1 MFIYSTFE
9 KLLIKRFLF
18 SKKTDG
24 FISIFSW
31 FSIIGIM
38 IGVAA
43 IIIVM
48 AVMNGFRE
56 ELTNRLLGINGHLN
70 IYSKS
75 NEITAKDLK
84 DINDTDSSYTL
95 QPITQTQAFL
105 VANSNSKGVILRGY
119 DKSYLDKNHFLNN
132 QIIKGTLFGENIE
145 DIVIG
150 YSLASEFGIKINDK
164 IKIAI
169 PKTDK
174 TIFGNIPR
182 FKTLKVVGI
191 FNLGMF
197 EYDSNVVFTNFK
209 IANKLILLN
218 DNSYNQIEV
227 FVDDPNQIDKIQKV
241 IKDKINKNNSALYTF
256 TWKERNSTLISALKV
271 EKNVM
276 FLILT
281 LIIIVASMNIIS
293 GLIIFVKEKNKDIG
307 ILKTIGLSNK
317 SLVKV
322 FLSIGF
328 IIGLI
333 GTASGGLLGVMFSLN
348 IKSIQSFVENIL
360 QVELFAKEIYYL
372 SNLPSKLNSLEVF
385 YVLIISIII
394 SLVSTTIPAIRSIKI
409 DPIKS
414 LKNDWSINWNKRSI

>member
-1 MFIYSTFE
+1 MLFSSYEI
-9 KLLIKRFLF
+9 LLIKRFLF

-31 FSIIGIM
+31 FSIIGIT

-56 ELTNRLLGINGHLN
+56 ELISRLLGINGHLN
-70 IYSKS
+70 IYSNSGQITKEEVNIIKS
-75 NEITAKDLK
+75 DFSDNQLIPL
-84 DINDTDSSYTL
+84 I
-95 QPITQTQAFL
+95 QTQAL
-105 VANSNSKGVILRGY
+105 VISNEFSKGVFLRGY
-119 DKSYLDKNHFLNN
+119 DNEYLDDLHFLKQN
-132 QIIKGTLFGENIE
+132 IVEGKLFGNNIN

-150 YSLASEFGIKINDK
+150 YVLANKFGLSVGDE

-169 PKTDK
+169 PKTDN

-182 FKTLKVVGI
+182 FKTLTVSGI
-191 FNLGMF
+191 LNLGMY
-197 EYDSNVVFTNFK
+197 EYDSSFVFSNISIARKLLVLEDQNFNLIEIFIQSPNNIEIIQDK
-209 IANKLILLN
+209 VNRKIIANN
-218 DNSYNQIEV
+218 
-227 FVDDPNQIDKIQKV
+227 FR
-241 IKDKINKNNSALYTF
+241 LYTSS
-256 TWKERNSTLISALKV
+256 WKENNSTLINALNV

-281 LIIIVASMNIIS
+281 LIILVASMNIIS

-317 SLVKV
+317 SLIKI
-322 FLSIGF
+322 FLSIGL

-333 GTASGGLLGVMFSLN
+333 GTIFGGLVGVIFSLN
-348 IKSIQSFVENIL
+348 IKSIQFFIENIL
-360 QVELFAKEIYYL
+360 HTDLFAKEIYYL
-372 SNLPSKLNSLEVF
+372 SNLPSRVDNLEVF

-394 SLVSTTIPAIRSIKI
+394 CLIATTIPAYRSMKV

-414 LKNDWSINWNKRSI
+414 LKND

>member
-1 MFIYSTFE
+1 MLFSSYEI
-9 KLLIKRFLF
+9 LLIKRFLF

-31 FSIIGIM
+31 FSIIGIT

-56 ELTNRLLGINGHLN
+56 ELTSRLLGINGHLN
-70 IYSKS
+70 IYSNTGQITKEEVNIIKS
-75 NEITAKDLK
+75 DFSDNQLIPL
-84 DINDTDSSYTL
+84 I
-95 QPITQTQAFL
+95 QTQAL
-105 VANSNSKGVILRGY
+105 VISNEFSKGVFLRGY
-119 DKSYLDKNHFLNN
+119 DNEYLDDLHFLKQN
-132 QIIKGTLFGENIE
+132 IIEGKLFGNNIN

-150 YSLASEFGIKINDK
+150 YVLANKFGLSVGDE

-169 PKTDK
+169 PKTDN

-182 FKTLKVVGI
+182 FKTLTVSGI
-191 FNLGMF
+191 LNLGMY
-197 EYDSNVVFTNFK
+197 EYDSSFVFSNISIARKLLVLEDQNFNLIEIFTQSPNNIEIIQDK
-209 IANKLILLN
+209 VNRRIIANN
-218 DNSYNQIEV
+218 
-227 FVDDPNQIDKIQKV
+227 FR
-241 IKDKINKNNSALYTF
+241 LYTSS
-256 TWKERNSTLISALKV
+256 WKENNSTLINALNV

-281 LIIIVASMNIIS
+281 LIILVASMNIIS

-317 SLVKV
+317 SLIKI
-322 FLSIGF
+322 FLSIGL

-333 GTASGGLLGVMFSLN
+333 GTIFGGLVGVIFSLN
-348 IKSIQSFVENIL
+348 IKSIQFFIENIFHID
-360 QVELFAKEIYYL
+360 LFAKEIYYL
-372 SNLPSKLNSLEVF
+372 SNLPSRVDNLEVF

-394 SLVSTTIPAIRSIKI
+394 CLIATTIPAYRSMKV

-414 LKNDWSINWNKRSI
+414 LKND

>member
-1 MFIYSTFE
+1 MLFSSYEI
-9 KLLIKRFLF
+9 LLIKRFLF

-31 FSIIGIM
+31 FSIIGIT

-56 ELTNRLLGINGHLN
+56 ELISRLLGINGHLN
-70 IYSKS
+70 IYSNSGQITKEEVNIIKS
-75 NEITAKDLK
+75 DFSDNQLIPL
-84 DINDTDSSYTL
+84 I
-95 QPITQTQAFL
+95 QTQAL
-105 VANSNSKGVILRGY
+105 VISNEFSKGVFLRGY
-119 DKSYLDKNHFLNN
+119 DNEYLDDLHFLKKN
-132 QIIKGTLFGENIE
+132 IVEGKLFGNNIN

-150 YSLASEFGIKINDK
+150 YVLANKFGLSVGDE

-169 PKTDK
+169 PKTDN

-182 FKTLKVVGI
+182 FKTLTVSGI
-191 FNLGMF
+191 LNLGMY
-197 EYDSNVVFTNFK
+197 EYDSNFVFSNISIARKLLVLEDQNFNLIEIFIQSPNNIEIIQDK
-209 IANKLILLN
+209 VNRRIIANN
-218 DNSYNQIEV
+218 
-227 FVDDPNQIDKIQKV
+227 FR
-241 IKDKINKNNSALYTF
+241 LYTSS
-256 TWKERNSTLISALKV
+256 WKENNSTLINALNV

-281 LIIIVASMNIIS
+281 LIILVASMNIIS

-317 SLVKV
+317 SLIKI
-322 FLSIGF
+322 FLSIGL

-333 GTASGGLLGVMFSLN
+333 GTIFGGLVGVIFSLN
-348 IKSIQSFVENIL
+348 IKSIQFFIENIL
-360 QVELFAKEIYYL
+360 HTDLFAKEIYYL
-372 SNLPSKLNSLEVF
+372 SNLPSRVDNLEVF

-394 SLVSTTIPAIRSIKI
+394 CLIATTIPAYRSMKV

-414 LKNDWSINWNKRSI
+414 LKND

>member
-1 MFIYSTFE
+1 MLFSSYEI
-9 KLLIKRFLF
+9 LLIKRFLF

-31 FSIIGIM
+31 FSIIGIT

-56 ELTNRLLGINGHLN
+56 ELISRLLGINGHLN
-70 IYSKS
+70 IYSNTGQITKEEVNIIKS
-75 NEITAKDLK
+75 DFSDNQLIPL
-84 DINDTDSSYTL
+84 I
-95 QPITQTQAFL
+95 QTQAL
-105 VANSNSKGVILRGY
+105 VISNEFSKGVFLRGY
-119 DKSYLDKNHFLNN
+119 DNEYLDDLHFLKQN
-132 QIIKGTLFGENIE
+132 IVEGKLFGNNIN

-150 YSLASEFGIKINDK
+150 YVLANKFGLSVGDE

-169 PKTDK
+169 PKTDN

-182 FKTLKVVGI
+182 FKTLTVSGI
-191 FNLGMF
+191 LNLGMY
-197 EYDSNVVFTNFK
+197 EYDSNFVFSNISIARKLLVLEDQNFNLIEIFTQSPNNIEIIQDK
-209 IANKLILLN
+209 VNRRIIANN
-218 DNSYNQIEV
+218 
-227 FVDDPNQIDKIQKV
+227 FR
-241 IKDKINKNNSALYTF
+241 LYTSS
-256 TWKERNSTLISALKV
+256 WKENNSTLINALNV

-281 LIIIVASMNIIS
+281 LIILVASMNIIS

-317 SLVKV
+317 SLIKI
-322 FLSIGF
+322 FLSIGL

-333 GTASGGLLGVMFSLN
+333 GTIFGGLVGVIFSLN
-348 IKSIQSFVENIL
+348 IKSIQFFIENIL
-360 QVELFAKEIYYL
+360 HTDLFAKEIYYL
-372 SNLPSKLNSLEVF
+372 SNLPSRVDNLEVF

-394 SLVSTTIPAIRSIKI
+394 CLIATTIPAYRSMKV

-414 LKNDWSINWNKRSI
+414 LKND

>member
-1 MFIYSTFE
+1 MLFSSYEI
-9 KLLIKRFLF
+9 LLIKRFLF

-31 FSIIGIM
+31 FSIIGIT

-56 ELTNRLLGINGHLN
+56 ELTSRLLGINGHLN
-70 IYSKS
+70 IYSNTGQITKEEVNIIKS
-75 NEITAKDLK
+75 DFSDNQLIPL
-84 DINDTDSSYTL
+84 I
-95 QPITQTQAFL
+95 QTQAL
-105 VANSNSKGVILRGY
+105 VISNEFSKGVFLRGY
-119 DKSYLDKNHFLNN
+119 DNEYLDDLHFLKQN
-132 QIIKGTLFGENIE
+132 IIEGKLFGSNIN

-150 YSLASEFGIKINDK
+150 YVLANKFGLSVGDE

-169 PKTDK
+169 PKTDN

-182 FKTLKVVGI
+182 FKTLTVSGI
-191 FNLGMF
+191 LNLGMY
-197 EYDSNVVFTNFK
+197 EYDSNFVFSNISIARKLLVLEDQNFNLIEIFTQSPNNIEIIQDK
-209 IANKLILLN
+209 VNRRIIANN
-218 DNSYNQIEV
+218 
-227 FVDDPNQIDKIQKV
+227 FR
-241 IKDKINKNNSALYTF
+241 LYTSS
-256 TWKERNSTLISALKV
+256 WKENNSTLINALNV

-281 LIIIVASMNIIS
+281 LIILVASMNIIS

-317 SLVKV
+317 SLIKI
-322 FLSIGF
+322 FLSIGL

-333 GTASGGLLGVMFSLN
+333 GTIFGGLVGVIFSLN
-348 IKSIQSFVENIL
+348 IKSIQFFIENIL
-360 QVELFAKEIYYL
+360 HTDLFAKEIYYL
-372 SNLPSKLNSLEVF
+372 SNLPSRVDNLEVF

-394 SLVSTTIPAIRSIKI
+394 CLIATTIPAYRSMKV

-414 LKNDWSINWNKRSI
+414 LKND

>member
-1 MFIYSTFE
+1 MLSTYE
-9 KLLIKRFLF
+9 RLLVKRFLF

-24 FISIFSW
+24 YISIFSW
-31 FSIIGIM
+31 FSIIGIT

-56 ELTNRLLGINGHLN
+56 ELTSRLLGINGHLN
-70 IYSKS
+70 IYSNTGQITKEEVNIIKS
-75 NEITAKDLK
+75 DFSDNQLIPL
-84 DINDTDSSYTL
+84 I
-95 QPITQTQAFL
+95 QTQAL
-105 VANSNSKGVILRGY
+105 VISNEFSKGVFLRGY
-119 DKSYLDKNHFLNN
+119 DNEYLDDLHFLKQN
-132 QIIKGTLFGENIE
+132 IVEGKLFGNNIN

-150 YSLASEFGIKINDK
+150 YVLANKFGLSVGDE

-169 PKTDK
+169 PKTDN

-182 FKTLKVVGI
+182 FKTLTVSGI
-191 FNLGMF
+191 LNLGMY
-197 EYDSNVVFTNFK
+197 EYDSSFVFSNISIARKLLVLEDQNFNLIEIFIQSPNNIEIIQDK
-209 IANKLILLN
+209 VNRRIIANN
-218 DNSYNQIEV
+218 
-227 FVDDPNQIDKIQKV
+227 FR
-241 IKDKINKNNSALYTF
+241 LYTSS
-256 TWKERNSTLISALKV
+256 WKENNSTLINALNV

-281 LIIIVASMNIIS
+281 LIILVASMNIIS

-317 SLVKV
+317 SLIKI
-322 FLSIGF
+322 FLSIGL

-333 GTASGGLLGVMFSLN
+333 GTIFGGLVGVIFSLN
-348 IKSIQSFVENIL
+348 IKSIQFFIENIFHID
-360 QVELFAKEIYYL
+360 LFAKEIYYL
-372 SNLPSKLNSLEVF
+372 SNLPSRVDNLEVF

-394 SLVSTTIPAIRSIKI
+394 CLIATTIPAYRSMKV

-414 LKNDWSINWNKRSI
+414 LKND

>member
-1 MFIYSTFE
+1 MLFSSYEI
-9 KLLIKRFLF
+9 LLIKRFLF

-31 FSIIGIM
+31 FSIIGIT

-56 ELTNRLLGINGHLN
+56 ELISRLLGINGHLN
-70 IYSKS
+70 IYSNTGQITKEEVNIIKS
-75 NEITAKDLK
+75 DFSDNQLIPL
-84 DINDTDSSYTL
+84 I
-95 QPITQTQAFL
+95 QTQAL
-105 VANSNSKGVILRGY
+105 VISNEFSKGVFLRGY
-119 DKSYLDKNHFLNN
+119 DNEYLDDLHFLKQN
-132 QIIKGTLFGENIE
+132 IIEGKLFGNNIN

-150 YSLASEFGIKINDK
+150 YVLANKFGLSVGDE

-169 PKTDK
+169 PKTDN

-182 FKTLKVVGI
+182 FKTLTVSGI
-191 FNLGMF
+191 LNLGMY
-197 EYDSNVVFTNFK
+197 EYDSSFVFSNISIARKLLVLEDQNFNLIEIFIQSPNNIEIIQDK
-209 IANKLILLN
+209 VNRRIIANN
-218 DNSYNQIEV
+218 
-227 FVDDPNQIDKIQKV
+227 FR
-241 IKDKINKNNSALYTF
+241 LYTSS
-256 TWKERNSTLISALKV
+256 WKENNSTLINALNV

-281 LIIIVASMNIIS
+281 LIILVASMNIIS

-317 SLVKV
+317 SLIKI
-322 FLSIGF
+322 FLSIGL

-333 GTASGGLLGVMFSLN
+333 GTIFGGLVGVIFSLN
-348 IKSIQSFVENIL
+348 IKSIQFFIENIFHID
-360 QVELFAKEIYYL
+360 LFAKEIYYL
-372 SNLPSKLNSLEVF
+372 SNLPSRVDNLEVF

-394 SLVSTTIPAIRSIKI
+394 CLIATTIPAYRSMKV

-414 LKNDWSINWNKRSI
+414 LKND

>member
-1 MFIYSTFE
+1 MLFSSYEI
-9 KLLIKRFLF
+9 LLIKRFLF

-31 FSIIGIM
+31 FSIIGIT

-56 ELTNRLLGINGHLN
+56 ELTSRLLGINGHLN
-70 IYSKS
+70 IYSNTGQITKEEVNIIKS
-75 NEITAKDLK
+75 DFSDNQLIPL
-84 DINDTDSSYTL
+84 I
-95 QPITQTQAFL
+95 QTQAL
-105 VANSNSKGVILRGY
+105 VISNEFSKGVFLRGY
-119 DKSYLDKNHFLNN
+119 DNEYLDDLHFLKQN
-132 QIIKGTLFGENIE
+132 IIEGKLFGNNIN

-150 YSLASEFGIKINDK
+150 YVLANKFGLSVGDE

-169 PKTDK
+169 PKTDN

-182 FKTLKVVGI
+182 FKTLTVSGI
-191 FNLGMF
+191 LNLGMY
-197 EYDSNVVFTNFK
+197 EYDSNFVFSHISIARKLLVLEDQNFNLIEIFTQSPNNIEIIQDK
-209 IANKLILLN
+209 VNRRIIANN
-218 DNSYNQIEV
+218 
-227 FVDDPNQIDKIQKV
+227 FR
-241 IKDKINKNNSALYTF
+241 LYTSS
-256 TWKERNSTLISALKV
+256 WKENNSTLINALNV

-281 LIIIVASMNIIS
+281 LIILVASMNIIS

-317 SLVKV
+317 SLIKI
-322 FLSIGF
+322 FLSIGL

-333 GTASGGLLGVMFSLN
+333 GTIFGGLVGVIFSLN
-348 IKSIQSFVENIL
+348 IKSIQFFIENIL
-360 QVELFAKEIYYL
+360 HTDLFAKEIYYL
-372 SNLPSKLNSLEVF
+372 SNLPSRVDNLEVF

-394 SLVSTTIPAIRSIKI
+394 CLIATTIPAYRSMKV

-414 LKNDWSINWNKRSI
+414 LKND

>member
-1 MFIYSTFE
+1 MLFSSYEI
-9 KLLIKRFLF
+9 LLIKRFLF

-31 FSIIGIM
+31 FSIIGIT

-56 ELTNRLLGINGHLN
+56 ELISRLLGINGHLN
-70 IYSKS
+70 IYSSTGQITKEEVNIIKS
-75 NEITAKDLK
+75 DFSDNQLIPL
-84 DINDTDSSYTL
+84 I
-95 QPITQTQAFL
+95 QTQAL
-105 VANSNSKGVILRGY
+105 VISNEFSKGVFLRGY
-119 DKSYLDKNHFLNN
+119 DNEYLDDLHFLKQN
-132 QIIKGTLFGENIE
+132 IVEGKLFGNNIN

-150 YSLASEFGIKINDK
+150 YVLANKFGLSVGDE

-169 PKTDK
+169 PKTDN

-182 FKTLKVVGI
+182 FKTLTVSGI
-191 FNLGMF
+191 LNLGMY
-197 EYDSNVVFTNFK
+197 EYDSSFVFSNISIARKLLVLEDQNFNLIEIFIQSPNNIEIIQDK
-209 IANKLILLN
+209 VNRRIIANN
-218 DNSYNQIEV
+218 
-227 FVDDPNQIDKIQKV
+227 FR
-241 IKDKINKNNSALYTF
+241 LYTSS
-256 TWKERNSTLISALKV
+256 WKENNSTLINALNV

-281 LIIIVASMNIIS
+281 LIILVAAMNIIS

-317 SLVKV
+317 SLIKI
-322 FLSIGF
+322 FLSIGL

-333 GTASGGLLGVMFSLN
+333 GTIFGGLVGVIFSLN
-348 IKSIQSFVENIL
+348 IKSIQFFIENIL
-360 QVELFAKEIYYL
+360 HTDLFAKEIYYL
-372 SNLPSKLNSLEVF
+372 SNLPSRVDNLEVF

-394 SLVSTTIPAIRSIKI
+394 CLIATTIPAYRSMKV

-414 LKNDWSINWNKRSI
+414 LKND

>member
-1 MFIYSTFE
+1 MLFSSYEI
-9 KLLIKRFLF
+9 LLIKRFLF

-31 FSIIGIM
+31 FSIIGIT

-56 ELTNRLLGINGHLN
+56 ELTSRLLGINGHLN
-70 IYSKS
+70 IYSNTGQITKEEVNIIKS
-75 NEITAKDLK
+75 DFSDNQLIPL
-84 DINDTDSSYTL
+84 I
-95 QPITQTQAFL
+95 QTQAL
-105 VANSNSKGVILRGY
+105 VISNEFSKGVFLRGY
-119 DKSYLDKNHFLNN
+119 DNEYLDDLHFLKQN
-132 QIIKGTLFGENIE
+132 IIEGKLFGNNIN

-150 YSLASEFGIKINDK
+150 YVLANKFGLSVGDE

-169 PKTDK
+169 PKTDN

-182 FKTLKVVGI
+182 FKTLTVSGI
-191 FNLGMF
+191 LNLGMY
-197 EYDSNVVFTNFK
+197 EYDSNFVFSNISIARKLLVLEDQNFNLIEIFTQSPNNIEIIQDK
-209 IANKLILLN
+209 VNRRIIANNFRLYTSSWK
-218 DNSYNQIEV
+218 E
-227 FVDDPNQIDKIQKV
+227 
-241 IKDKINKNNSALYTF
+241 NNSSLINAL
-256 TWKERNSTLISALKV
+256 NV

-281 LIIIVASMNIIS
+281 LIILVASMNIIS

-317 SLVKV
+317 SLIKI
-322 FLSIGF
+322 FLSIGL

-333 GTASGGLLGVMFSLN
+333 GTIFGGLVGVIFSIN
-348 IKSIQSFVENIL
+348 IKSIQFFIENIL
-360 QVELFAKEIYYL
+360 HTDLFAKEIYYL
-372 SNLPSKLNSLEVF
+372 SNLPSRVDNLEVF

-394 SLVSTTIPAIRSIKI
+394 CLIATTIPAYRSMKV

-414 LKNDWSINWNKRSI
+414 LKND

>member
-1 MFIYSTFE
+1 MLFSSYEI
-9 KLLIKRFLF
+9 LLIKRFLF

-31 FSIIGIM
+31 FSIIGIT

-56 ELTNRLLGINGHLN
+56 ELTSRLLGINGHLN
-70 IYSKS
+70 IYSNTGQITKEEVNIIKS
-75 NEITAKDLK
+75 DFSDNQLIPL
-84 DINDTDSSYTL
+84 I
-95 QPITQTQAFL
+95 QTQAL
-105 VANSNSKGVILRGY
+105 VISNEFSNGVFLRGY
-119 DKSYLDKNHFLNN
+119 DNEYLDNLHFLKQN
-132 QIIKGTLFGENIE
+132 IIEGKLFGNNIN

-150 YSLASEFGIKINDK
+150 YVLANKFGLSVGDE

-169 PKTDK
+169 PKTDN

-182 FKTLKVVGI
+182 FKTLTVSGI
-191 FNLGMF
+191 LNLGMY
-197 EYDSNVVFTNFK
+197 EYDSSFVFSNISIARKLLVLEDQNFNLIEIFIQSPNNIEIIQDK
-209 IANKLILLN
+209 VNRRIIANN
-218 DNSYNQIEV
+218 
-227 FVDDPNQIDKIQKV
+227 FR
-241 IKDKINKNNSALYTF
+241 LYTSS
-256 TWKERNSTLISALKV
+256 WKENNSTLINALNV

-281 LIIIVASMNIIS
+281 LIILVASMNIIS

-317 SLVKV
+317 SLIKI
-322 FLSIGF
+322 FLSIGL

-333 GTASGGLLGVMFSLN
+333 GTIFGGLVGVIFSLN
-348 IKSIQSFVENIL
+348 IKSIQFFIENIL
-360 QVELFAKEIYYL
+360 HTDLFAKEIYYL
-372 SNLPSKLNSLEVF
+372 SNLPSRVDNLEVF

-394 SLVSTTIPAIRSIKI
+394 CLIATTIPAYRSMKV

-414 LKNDWSINWNKRSI
+414 LKND

>member
-1 MFIYSTFE
+1 MLFSSYEI
-9 KLLIKRFLF
+9 LLIKRFLF

-31 FSIIGIM
+31 FSIIGIT

-56 ELTNRLLGINGHLN
+56 ELTSRLLGINGHLN
-70 IYSKS
+70 IYSNTGQITKEEVNIIKS
-75 NEITAKDLK
+75 DFSNNQLIPL
-84 DINDTDSSYTL
+84 I
-95 QPITQTQAFL
+95 QTQAL
-105 VANSNSKGVILRGY
+105 VISNEFSKGVFLRGY
-119 DKSYLDKNHFLNN
+119 DNEYLDNLHFLKQN
-132 QIIKGTLFGENIE
+132 IIEGKLFGNNIN

-150 YSLASEFGIKINDK
+150 YVLANKFGLSVGDE

-169 PKTDK
+169 PKTDN

-182 FKTLKVVGI
+182 FKTLTISGI
-191 FNLGMF
+191 LDLGMY
-197 EYDSNVVFTNFK
+197 EYDSNFVFSHISIARKLLALEDKNFNL
-209 IANKLILLN
+209 IELFVQSPHNIEIIQNK
-218 DNSYNQIEV
+218 V
-227 FVDDPNQIDKIQKV
+227 DKI
-241 IKDKINKNNSALYTF
+241 ILTNNFRLFTL
-256 TWKERNSTLISALKV
+256 TWKDNNSTLINALNV

-281 LIIIVASMNIIS
+281 LIILVASMNIIS

-317 SLVKV
+317 SLIKI
-322 FLSIGF
+322 FLSIGL

-333 GTASGGLLGVMFSLN
+333 GTITGGLFGVIFSLN
-348 IKSIQSFVENIL
+348 IKSIQSFIENIL
-360 QVELFAKEIYYL
+360 HTDLFAKEVYYL
-372 SNLPSKLNSLEVF
+372 SNLPSRVDNIEVI

-394 SLVSTTIPAIRSIKI
+394 CLIATTFPAYRSMKV

-414 LKNDWSINWNKRSI
+414 LKND

>member
-1 MFIYSTFE
+1 MLFSSYEI
-9 KLLIKRFLF
+9 LLIKRFLF

-31 FSIIGIM
+31 FSIIGIT

-56 ELTNRLLGINGHLN
+56 ELTSRLLGINGHLN
-70 IYSKS
+70 IYSNTGQITKEEVNIIKS
-75 NEITAKDLK
+75 DFSDNQLIPL
-84 DINDTDSSYTL
+84 I
-95 QPITQTQAFL
+95 QTQAL
-105 VANSNSKGVILRGY
+105 VISNEFSKGVFLRGY
-119 DKSYLDKNHFLNN
+119 DNEYLDDLHFLKQN
-132 QIIKGTLFGENIE
+132 IIEGKLFGNNIN

-150 YSLASEFGIKINDK
+150 YVLANKFGLSVGDE

-169 PKTDK
+169 PKTDN

-182 FKTLKVVGI
+182 FKTLTVSGI
-191 FNLGMF
+191 LNLGMY
-197 EYDSNVVFTNFK
+197 EYDSNFVFSNISIARKLLVLEDQNFNLIEIFIQSPNNIEIIQDK
-209 IANKLILLN
+209 VNRRIIANN
-218 DNSYNQIEV
+218 
-227 FVDDPNQIDKIQKV
+227 FR
-241 IKDKINKNNSALYTF
+241 LYTSS
-256 TWKERNSTLISALKV
+256 WKENNSTLINALNV

-281 LIIIVASMNIIS
+281 LIILVASMNIIS

-317 SLVKV
+317 SLIKI
-322 FLSIGF
+322 FLSIGL

-333 GTASGGLLGVMFSLN
+333 GTIFGGLVGVIFSLN
-348 IKSIQSFVENIL
+348 IKSIQFFIENIL
-360 QVELFAKEIYYL
+360 HTDLFSKEIYYL
-372 SNLPSKLNSLEVF
+372 SNLPSRVDNLEVF

-394 SLVSTTIPAIRSIKI
+394 CLIATTIPAYRSMKV

-414 LKNDWSINWNKRSI
+414 LKND

>member
-1 MFIYSTFE
+1 MLFSSYEI
-9 KLLIKRFLF
+9 LLIKRFLF

-31 FSIIGIM
+31 FSIIGIT

-56 ELTNRLLGINGHLN
+56 ELISRLLGINGHLN
-70 IYSKS
+70 IYSNSGQITKEEVNIIKS
-75 NEITAKDLK
+75 DFSDNQLIPL
-84 DINDTDSSYTL
+84 I
-95 QPITQTQAFL
+95 QTQAL
-105 VANSNSKGVILRGY
+105 VISNEFSKGVFLRGY
-119 DKSYLDKNHFLNN
+119 DNEYLDDLHFLKKN
-132 QIIKGTLFGENIE
+132 IVEGKLFGNNIN

-150 YSLASEFGIKINDK
+150 YVLANKFGLSVGDE

-169 PKTDK
+169 PKTDN

-182 FKTLKVVGI
+182 FKTLTVSGI
-191 FNLGMF
+191 LNLGMY
-197 EYDSNVVFTNFK
+197 EYDSNFVFSHISIARKLLILENQNFNLIEIFIQSPNNIEIIQDK
-209 IANKLILLN
+209 VNRRIIANN
-218 DNSYNQIEV
+218 
-227 FVDDPNQIDKIQKV
+227 FR
-241 IKDKINKNNSALYTF
+241 LYTSS
-256 TWKERNSTLISALKV
+256 WKENNSTLINALNV

-281 LIIIVASMNIIS
+281 LIILVASMNIIS

-317 SLVKV
+317 SLIKI
-322 FLSIGF
+322 FLSIGL

-333 GTASGGLLGVMFSLN
+333 GTIFGGLVGVIFSLN
-348 IKSIQSFVENIL
+348 IKSIQFFIENIL
-360 QVELFAKEIYYL
+360 HTDLFAKEIYYL
-372 SNLPSKLNSLEVF
+372 SNLPSRVDNLEVF

-394 SLVSTTIPAIRSIKI
+394 CLIATTIPAYRSMKV

-414 LKNDWSINWNKRSI
+414 LKND